1 MALDDLKTV
10 KMDVEPA
17 LIVDAKA
24 LYDLLSK
31 PEVQANSGTDKRTTI
46 EALVAQDKLSCCG
59 AKTRWVSSDHQY
71 ADGLAKQAAAQ
82 LLAERLRTHLVKL
95 KSDTTFQAAKK
106 KSPQER
112 KKNTEMYALKKPQRA
127 LQAMFAM
134 SMCWTTSSA
143 TYLDNTNHTT
153 FTYTDLYPGM
163 LKMLYTMILAIAIGI
178 MMLGGWKM
186 WKSSKRVLED
196 STPAVSSVGTQTELE
211 MHEVVSFQE
220 YFNSMRCTDWSTSP
234 RRRWFR
240 SMCAMPCKRPT
251 IANRIYNYY
260 EALDQRLRAQEQQHR
275 ANLHN
280 LTQAPVFF
288 TKNSRC
294 WHADPECLRSY
305 APDVRVRWVASLF
318 LTWDLLLLDRAA
330 EP

>member
-59 AKTRWVSSDHQY
+59 AKTRCVSSDHQY

-134 SMCWTTSSA
+134 SMCWTTFS
-143 TYLDNTNHTT
+143 
-153 FTYTDLYPGM
+153 DL
-163 LKMLYTMILAIAIGI
+163 
-178 MMLGGWKM
+178 LG
-186 WKSSKRVLED
+186 
-196 STPAVSSVGTQTELE
+196 
-211 MHEVVSFQE
+211 
-220 YFNSMRCTDWSTSP
+220 
-234 RRRWFR
+234 
-240 SMCAMPCKRPT
+240 
-251 IANRIYNYY
+251 
-260 EALDQRLRAQEQQHR
+260 QHQPH
-275 ANLHN
+275 NLH
-280 LTQAPVFF
+280 LHRPLPG
-288 TKNSRC
+288 
-294 WHADPECLRSY
+294 HAQDALHHDSGDCDRHH
-305 APDVRVRWVASLF
+305 DVVRMENVEKL
-318 LTWDLLLLDRAA
+318 
-330 EP
+330 